1 MKEKYKCIYS
11 PQVAGYL
18 MMNGMRLKHIN
29 KNYDRPWT
37 QVYLFEN
44 NDSIDELI
52 DTYKKMK
59 STEDNKNGIDNKRSG
74 SNT

>member
-18 MMNGMRLKHIN
+18 MMNGIHLKRIS

-44 NDSIDELI
+44 VNEINVLLQK
-52 DTYKKMK
+52 YKNMK
-59 STEDNKNGIDNKRSG
+59 STEDNYGIN
-74 SNT
+74 NH